1 MSNLKEIAKAS
12 GVSLETASRVLNGKY
27 KGRTE
32 RSKDI
37 MRRVDEAAARLDYR
51 PHNAARSMRTKCS
64 GLIGLIVEETVLMTH
79 PVISETMK
87 GINQA
92 LTEGGYVLTITSL
105 DGVNEKTFDLR
116 VFHER
121 LLDGI
126 IVVDNISSEYTR
138 LMRAR
143 LPACVAVNN
152 NEWLSHNCVR
162 RDEYAAGFLAGSEMA
177 KLGYEEALYF
187 ELPVHQ
193 APDFPHYSEKDRLD
207 GFREGFKKAGK
218 TVFRHLSA
226 AEMAPRLTKHLLE
239 IKDKIGPKTVI
250 VAATCLILYCLK
262 TAFPELGMRPGAD
275 FGLLCLDD
283 ETGLLKSAP
292 EVSRVSFPRVEIGRT
307 AGRMIQA
314 ALQGD
319 EDACRSVAA
328 QGAWIPGTT
337 TRQVQ

>member
-32 RSKDI
+32 RSKEV
-37 MRRVDEAAARLDYR
+37 MRLVEEAAKRLDYR
-51 PHNAARSMRTKCS
+51 PHNAARSMRTSCS

-87 GINQA
+87 GINQS

-105 DGVNEKTFDLR
+105 DGVSERTFDLR

-193 APDFPHYSEKDRLD
+193 APDFPHYSERDRLD
-207 GFREGFKKAGK
+207 GFRDGFKKAGK
-218 TVFRHLSA
+218 VVYRHLTQK
-226 AEMAPRLTKHLLE
+226 EMAPRLTRHLIE
-239 IKDKIGPKTVI
+239 SKARIGRKTVI
-250 VAATCLILYCLK
+250 VAATCLVLYCLK
-262 TAFPELGMRPGAD
+262 SAFPELGLRSGVD
-275 FGLLCLDD
+275 FGLICLDD
-283 ETGLLKSAP
+283 ETGLLKSSP
-292 EVSRVSFPRVEIGRT
+292 DVSRVSFPRVEIGRI
-307 AGRMIQA
+307 AGRMVQA

-319 EDACRSVAA
+319 EDACRSVAV
-328 QGAWIPGTT
+328 QGAWLPGSSAP
-337 TRQVQ
+337 RV